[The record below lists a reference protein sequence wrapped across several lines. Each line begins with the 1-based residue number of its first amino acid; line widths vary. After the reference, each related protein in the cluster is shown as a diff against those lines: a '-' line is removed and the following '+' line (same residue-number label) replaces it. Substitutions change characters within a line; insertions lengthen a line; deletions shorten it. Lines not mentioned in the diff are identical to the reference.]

1 MLLKKEK
8 LDRKN
13 HYNHVLQL
21 DTTSVWVSKHNSSES
36 YKHKQD
42 ILQLMQVWF
51 SQHLN
56 PTDLGNIYFPYIH
69 LLK

>member
-42 ILQLMQVWF
+42 ILQLMQV
-51 SQHLN
+51 
-56 PTDLGNIYFPYIH
+56 
-69 LLK
+69 